1 MNKTTTDN
9 PAAQNKDNREQA
21 SQAAKAGSR
30 ASGQSVQGSRGS
42 SQGRQ
47 IDMIPVQAR
56 QRGSASPQGR
66 RSASASPQARKSVSA
81 SSQGRK
87 SASASPQG
95 RKSSSASPQARKDGA
110 RSSQKR
116 PSESSPSQ
124 DRRKQSARRTVPAA
138 RQNRGNASPQRRGSR
153 PASARR
159 RRNRIR
165 RLLSL
170 AALIVMLLLCA
181 ILLVSGI
188 RRFFKGK
195 DKVPPVI
202 TLDHRE
208 DYVVMPWQEYE
219 EEGFSASDDR
229 DGDLT
234 EQVSR
239 TVTEDRICYR
249 VSDSAGNES
258 VLYRDIP
265 YDTSYKEKTG
275 KDFPEI
281 NIDDPDAQGK
291 IVYLTFDDGPG
302 PYTEE
307 LLETLDR
314 YGVQVTFF
322 VTGAFPAYEDMIKKE
337 DAAGNSVGIHTLT
350 HDFEKIYSDDK
361 AFWKDIDQ
369 MQEIVQRQT
378 GHTTNLMRFAGGSSN
393 SISASYTPGIMTLL
407 TEQAQ
412 QKGFQYFDWNI
423 SSGDGGSEGDMN
435 MVINNITSNLP
446 NQDTCV
452 VLCHDT
458 KEYTVNAMKYL
469 IPWLLDHGY
478 DIRPLQFDSE
488 PAHHGVQN

>member
-1 MNKTTTDN
+1 MF
-9 PAAQNKDNREQA
+9 
-21 SQAAKAGSR
+21 
-30 ASGQSVQGSRGS
+30 
-42 SQGRQ
+42 
-47 IDMIPVQAR
+47 
-56 QRGSASPQGR
+56 
-66 RSASASPQARKSVSA
+66 
-81 SSQGRK
+81 
-87 SASASPQG
+87 
-95 RKSSSASPQARKDGA
+95 
-110 RSSQKR
+110 
-116 PSESSPSQ
+116 
-124 DRRKQSARRTVPAA
+124 
-138 RQNRGNASPQRRGSR
+138 
-153 PASARR
+153 
-159 RRNRIR
+159 
-165 RLLSL
+165 
-170 AALIVMLLLCA
+170 LLCA

-208 DYVVMPWQEYE
+208 NYVVMPWQEYE

-258 VLYRDIP
+258 VVYRDIP

-281 NIDDPDAQGK
+281 NIDDSDAQGK
-291 IVYLTFDDGPG
+291 IVYLTFDYGPG

>member
-1 MNKTTTDN
+1 MNKTTGDN
-9 PAAQNKDNREQA
+9 PAARNTDRRRQTSQETKA
-21 SQAAKAGSR
+21 SGR
-30 ASGQSVQGSRGS
+30 ASEQSVQRSRAS

-47 IDMIPVQAR
+47 IDMIPVQNRRSPGASPQSRKTGGSGSPQGR
-56 QRGSASPQGR
+56 QSNSGSPQSRKTGNASPQGR
-66 RSASASPQARKSVSA
+66 QNS
-81 SSQGRK
+81 G
-87 SASASPQG
+87 
-95 RKSSSASPQARKDGA
+95 

-116 PSESSPSQ
+116 QTKSAPSQ
-124 DRRKQSARRTVPAA
+124 NRQKRPAGKAAPASRQS
-138 RQNRGNASPQRRGSR
+138 RGKSSPQRRVRR

-165 RLLSL
+165 RLISL
-170 AALIVMLLLCA
+170 AALIVMFILCA
-181 ILLVSGI
+181 VLLVSGI

-195 DKVPPVI
+195 DTVPPVI
-202 TLDHRE
+202 RLDHRE
-208 DYVVMPWQEYE
+208 DYVVMPWQDYE

-234 EQVSR
+234 DQVSR
-239 TVTEDRICYR
+239 TVMEDRICYK

-275 KDFPEI
+275 RDFPEI
-281 NIDDPDAQGK
+281 NIDDPGARGK
-291 IVYLTFDDGPG
+291 IVYLTFDDGPSS
-302 PYTEE
+302 YTEE

-314 YGVQVTFF
+314 YGVKVTFF

-393 SISASYTPGIMTLL
+393 SISANYTPGIMTLL

-423 SSGDGGSEGDMN
+423 SSGDGGAEGDMD
-435 MVINNITSNLP
+435 MVIRNITSNLP
-446 NQDTCV
+446 NQGTCV

-458 KEYTVNAMKYL
+458 KEYTVNAMNYL